1 MVSRVICTGV
11 LIQMRTAKGIYL
23 MKNLVFAFIVATICS
38 AGMSGQVVHAADI
51 AGYLEYKKK
60 LDAQE
65 RASKGLETIEARAF
79 DGDSQAQYELGM
91 TYRYEW
97 ANVDKSDRE
106 AALWFREAADAG
118 HAEAQFE
125 LGLMYEFGEG
135 VPLNLRRAQ
144 KLYQQAARQDLR
156 EARTSLALL
165 KGKML
170 KVEQYIR
177 NHHKPYYGKDKQE

>member
-1 MVSRVICTGV
+1 
-11 LIQMRTAKGIYL
+11 
-23 MKNLVFAFIVATICS
+23 MKNLVITLVTLVVCVTGFAVQTT
-38 AGMSGQVVHAADI
+38 QAADI

-65 RASKGLETIEARAF
+65 RANKSLETVETRALN
-79 DGDSQAQYELGM
+79 GDSQAQYELGM

-97 ANVDKSDRE
+97 AKVEKSNRE

-144 KLYQQAARQDLR
+144 KLYQQAARQDLS
-156 EARTSLALL
+156 EARTSLALP

-177 NHHKPYYGKDKQE
+177 NHHKPYYDKDK

>member
-1 MVSRVICTGV
+1 MGT
-11 LIQMRTAKGIYL
+11 TKGIRL
-23 MKNLVFAFIVATICS
+23 MKKLVFATVTLIFCAIGV
-38 AGMSGQVVHAADI
+38 SGHISQAADI

-65 RASKGLETIEARAF
+65 RATKSLESIEVRAYN
-79 DGDSQAQYELGM
+79 GDSQAQYELGM

-97 ANVDKSDRE
+97 ATVEKSDRE

-118 HAEAQFE
+118 HAESQFE

-177 NHHKPYYGKDKQE
+177 NHHKPYYNKDKQE

>member
-1 MVSRVICTGV
+1 MRRFVAASVT
-11 LIQMRTAKGIYL
+11 LIFL
-23 MKNLVFAFIVATICS
+23 AF
-38 AGMSGQVVHAADI
+38 GFSGQIAQAADI

-65 RASKGLETIEARAF
+65 RANKSLDDVETRALN
-79 DGDSQAQYELGM
+79 GDSQAQYELGM
-91 TYRYEW
+91 THRYEW
-97 ANVDKSDRE
+97 ARVEKSDRE

-177 NHHKPYYGKDKQE
+177 NHHKPYYNKDKQQ

>member
-1 MVSRVICTGV
+1 
-11 LIQMRTAKGIYL
+11 
-23 MKNLVFAFIVATICS
+23 
-38 AGMSGQVVHAADI
+38 
-51 AGYLEYKKK
+51 
-60 LDAQE
+60 
-65 RASKGLETIEARAF
+65 
-79 DGDSQAQYELGM
+79 
-91 TYRYEW
+91 
-97 ANVDKSDRE
+97 
-106 AALWFREAADAG
+106 
-118 HAEAQFE
+118 
-125 LGLMYEFGEG
+125 MYEFGEG